1 MAAATRDKQQ
11 TSRAPHGARGLKYY
25 LLFFRNLYP
34 TGSRPA
40 RGAWIE
46 IKVVRMQTLL
56 TPSRAPHGARGLK
69 LLLLG
74 ILRINIWSR
83 PARGAWIEMDKN
95 LHFGNG
101 SFLSRPARGAWIE
114 ILFS

>member
-1 MAAATRDKQQ
+1 
-11 TSRAPHGARGLKYY
+11 
-25 LLFFRNLYP
+25 
-34 TGSRPA
+34 
-40 RGAWIE
+40 
-46 IKVVRMQTLL
+46 MQTLL